1 MRKSAIKDIWASGGA
16 VINGWCAI
24 PNGFVAELMA
34 QMGWDSLTIDT
45 QHGLIDYQAMLGM
58 LQAISTTAVTPMV
71 RVPWN
76 DPAAIMKA
84 LDAGAFGIICPM
96 VNSREECERFVG
108 ACRYAP
114 RGYRSSGPTRA
125 IVYGGS
131 DYPAKANDTVLALA
145 MIETREALDNLDAI
159 AGTPELDAL
168 YIGPSDLS
176 VSLGL
181 PHGLDR
187 NEEIVLAALQRVL
200 DACRRHKIKA
210 CIHTGSTSYA
220 KRMLGMGFDLVT
232 VLSDARLMMLAG
244 LQAMQE
250 LRGAKAP
257 AASGKVASPY

>member
-1 MRKSAIKDIWASGGA
+1 MRQNRIRDIWAAGGS

-24 PNGFVAELMA
+24 PSGFAAELMA
-34 QMGWDSLTIDT
+34 HMDWDSLTIDT
-45 QHGLIDYQAMLGM
+45 QHGIVGYESMVSM
-58 LQAISTTAVTPMV
+58 LQGISTTAVTPMV
-71 RVPWN
+71 RVSWN

-96 VNSREECERFVG
+96 VNNRADCERFVG

-125 IVYGGS
+125 VLYGGA
-131 DYPAKANDTVLALA
+131 DYAAKSNDTMVTLA

-159 AGTPELDAL
+159 TSTPELDAV
-168 YIGPSDLS
+168 YVGPSDLS

-187 NEEIVLAALQRVL
+187 SEDIVLGALRNIL

-210 CIHTGSTSYA
+210 GIHTGSTAYA
-220 KRMLGMGFDLVT
+220 KRMIGMGFDLVT
-232 VLSDARLMMLAG
+232 VLGDARLMVMAG
-244 LQAMQE
+244 TQA
-250 LRGAKAP
+250 LREMRAGAP
-257 AASGKVASPY
+257 APGAEKPASPY

>member
-1 MRKSAIKDIWASGGA
+1 VRKSAIKDIWASGGA

-220 KRMLGMGFDLVT
+220 KRMLDMGFDLVT